1 VDFYSE
7 ITHLSLNEKKNKPW
21 GWGDLVFFTGLLV
34 IERLFGSTC
43 VFFIFLHHKNTFLPL
58 QSTKFK
64 VVDQWLSWFFIS
76 FLIVKIFCC
85 PRDQKNIRLLDKR
98 FFCFPIIHVEWKY
111 VFNLRKNKT
120 KKTCIWGYFCTFTPI
135 FCVITKV
142 IGSILIFSRC
152 LLKF

>member
-1 VDFYSE
+1 MKKK
-7 ITHLSLNEKKNKPW
+7 ISLEA
-21 GWGDLVFFTGLLV
+21 GV
-34 IERLFGSTC
+34 IWSFSLAYWSLKDCLGVPVSFS
-43 VFFIFLHHKNTFLPL
+43 FFLHHKNTFLPL